1 MFGRNLHAMTIF
13 LAGLALI
20 VFIGLALLAIVRA
33 GIRRQERCRCLT
45 CRPPDLAAALTR
57 RLLRMQ
63 VQRPFPGAC
72 HDPQI
77 HQPDHESLLVPDDNE
92 LRRRR

>member
-1 MFGRNLHAMTIF
+1 MTTF

-45 CRPPDLAAALTR
+45 CQPPSPAAALSR
-57 RLLRMQ
+57 RLLGLS
-63 VQRPFPGAC
+63 VQRPFRGVC
-72 HDPQI
+72 HDLRI
-77 HQPDHESLLVPDDNE
+77 HETDYESLPVADEDE
-92 LRRRR
+92 LQGRR

>member
-13 LAGLALI
+13 LVGLALI

-45 CRPPDLAAALTR
+45 CQPPDLAAALTR

-77 HQPDHESLLVPDDNE
+77 HQPDRESLLVADDSE

>member
-1 MFGRNLHAMTIF
+1 MTIF
-13 LAGLALI
+13 LTGLALI
-20 VFIGLALLAIVRA
+20 VLPAVALLAIVRA

-77 HQPDHESLLVPDDNE
+77 HQPDSESLLVPGDSE

>member
-1 MFGRNLHAMTIF
+1 MTTF
-13 LAGLALI
+13 LVGLALI

-77 HQPDHESLLVPDDNE
+77 HPPERASLLVPDDTE
-92 LRRRR
+92 LRRR

>member
-1 MFGRNLHAMTIF
+1 MTTF
-13 LAGLALI
+13 LVGLALI
-20 VFIGLALLAIVRA
+20 VFIALALLAIVRA

-77 HQPDHESLLVPDDNE
+77 HQPERESLLVPDDNE
-92 LRRRR
+92 PRGRR

>member
-1 MFGRNLHAMTIF
+1 MTIF
-13 LAGLALI
+13 LTGLALI
-20 VFIGLALLAIVRA
+20 VLLALALLAIVRA

-45 CRPPDLAAALTR
+45 CQPPDLPAALTR

-63 VQRPFPGAC
+63 VQRPFRGAC

-77 HQPDHESLLVPDDNE
+77 HQPNRESLHVPDDRE

>member
-1 MFGRNLHAMTIF
+1 MTTF

-20 VFIGLALLAIVRA
+20 VFTGLALLAIVRA

-77 HQPDHESLLVPDDNE
+77 HHPERESLLVPDDNE
-92 LRRRR
+92 PRGRR

>member
-1 MFGRNLHAMTIF
+1 MTIF

-57 RLLRMQ
+57 RLLRME

-72 HDPQI
+72 HNPQI
-77 HQPDHESLLVPDDNE
+77 HQPGRESLLVPDDNQ